1 MPVSIHPLSD
11 ADLEAAASV
20 LRSAFQRSGNWI
32 FELRFTRGFQ
42 PDGYFGAYQNG
53 MLVGMVGAI
62 IYPTF
67 AHVGLMA
74 VHSEFQQQGIGL
86 ALMEH
91 LLTWLDEKNISPV
104 LLDASEMG
112 QFLYE
117 KLGFVAYERV
127 YVLQRHRDSPVSK
140 QFSQVFPINKSDLA
154 ALAEIDVEY
163 FGSKRSSVL
172 QALLETYPERGFLLR
187 DEQGQIKGYLF
198 AQEKRIGPW
207 VMQERTDAEPLLK
220 AALSLS
226 FSEPVSV
233 VVPEVNID
241 SISLLKRYG
250 FEIRRVNRRMAI
262 GSGLPIGRRTQIFGQ
277 ASLAL
282 G

>member
-1 MPVSIHPLSD
+1 MPILIHPLSD
-11 ADLEAAASV
+11 EDLEAAASV
-20 LRSAFQRSGNWI
+20 LGSAFQRSGNWI

-53 MLVGMVGAI
+53 MLVGMVGSI
-62 IYPTF
+62 IYSTF

-74 VHSEFQQQGIGL
+74 VHSEFQRRGIGL
-86 ALMEH
+86 ALMKH
-91 LLTWLDEKNISPV
+91 LLTWLDERKISPV
-104 LLDASEMG
+104 MLDASEMG
-112 QFLYE
+112 QLLYK
-117 KLGFVAYERV
+117 KLGFVAYEQV
-127 YVLQRHRDSPVSK
+127 YVLQRHTDSPVPK
-140 QFSQVFPINKSDLA
+140 QSSQVFPIDKSDLA

-163 FGSKRSSVL
+163 FGDNRSSVL

-187 DEQGQIKGYLF
+187 DEQGQIKGFLF

-207 VMQERTDAEPLLK
+207 VMQVGADAEPLLK
-220 AALSLS
+220 AALSLPFRES
-226 FSEPVSV
+226 VSV

-241 SISLLKRYG
+241 STTLLERYG

-262 GSGLPIGRRTQIFGQ
+262 GSGLPFGRRTHIFGQ
-277 ASLAL
+277 TSLAL